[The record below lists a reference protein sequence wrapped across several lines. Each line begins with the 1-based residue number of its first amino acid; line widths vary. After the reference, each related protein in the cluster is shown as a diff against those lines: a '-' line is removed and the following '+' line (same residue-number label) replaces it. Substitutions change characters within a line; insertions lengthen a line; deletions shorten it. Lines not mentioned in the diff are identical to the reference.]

1 MRFFRRARL
10 PVFSSLQ
17 TRIRTTTGR
26 KPLARPLEDR
36 VALVTGASR
45 GIGAALCVA
54 LAERGAHVIA
64 VARSIDGLSKLHEAA
79 GAQGGGLTP
88 VPLDLANANA
98 IARLA
103 GTIEE
108 HHRRLDILV
117 GNAGVPGPNV
127 PVELA
132 TPADWAEVLAINL
145 TANWH
150 LIRCMHPLLKRSD
163 AGRAVFIS
171 SSAVR
176 QARAQRGLY
185 AASKAGLESLVRAYA
200 AGNADTPLR
209 INLFNPGPIR
219 TQMRA
224 TVAPDEDPMSLD
236 TPQQCASQ
244 LVELCLSSF
253 QDTGKLY
260 DYPARGYMAFSP
272 PSVPV

>member
-1 MRFFRRARL
+1 M
-10 PVFSSLQ
+10 
-17 TRIRTTTGR
+17 
-26 KPLARPLEDR
+26 
-36 VALVTGASR
+36 ALVTGASR

-54 LAERGAHVIA
+54 LAERGAQIIA
-64 VARSIDGLSKLHEAA
+64 VARSLDRLNKLNEAID
-79 GAQGGGLTP
+79 AQGDALVP
-88 VPLDLANANA
+88 VRVDLANTSA
-98 IARLA
+98 IAQLA
-103 GTIEE
+103 ARIEE
-108 HHRRLDILV
+108 RHRRLDILV

-127 PVELA
+127 PVEQA
-132 TPADWAEVLAINL
+132 TPADWDEVLSINL

-150 LIRCMHPLLKRSD
+150 LIRCMHRLLNRSD

-176 QARAQRGLY
+176 QARAHRGLY

-200 AGNADTPLR
+200 AANADMPLR

-224 TVAPDEDPMSLD
+224 AVVPDEDPTSLD
-236 TPQQCASQ
+236 TPQQCAEK

-260 DYPARGYMAFSP
+260 DYPSRRYTEFSR

>member
-1 MRFFRRARL
+1 MA
-10 PVFSSLQ
+10 
-17 TRIRTTTGR
+17 
-26 KPLARPLEDR
+26 KPRPLDNR

-45 GIGAALCVA
+45 GIGAALCIA
-54 LAERGAHVIA
+54 LAERGAQVIA
-64 VARSIDGLSKLHEAA
+64 VARSLEGLIKLQETV
-79 GAQGGGLTP
+79 GAQSDALIP
-88 VPLDLANANA
+88 AQLDLANTNA
-98 IARLA
+98 IVELA
-103 GTIEE
+103 ATIEE
-108 HHRRLDILV
+108 RHRRLDILV

-127 PVELA
+127 RVEQA
-132 TPADWAEVLAINL
+132 TPADWDQVLAINL

-150 LIRCMHPLLKRSD
+150 LIRCMHRLLDRSD

-176 QARAQRGLY
+176 QARAHRGLY

-200 AGNADTPLR
+200 AANADTPLR

-224 TVAPDEDPMSLD
+224 TVAPDEDPMPLD
-236 TPQQCASQ
+236 TPEQCAEN

-253 QDTGKLY
+253 HDTGKLY
-260 DYPARGYMAFSP
+260 DYPSRSYMAFSR